1 LFDGADIWSSTE
13 IERTAFRCRYIGFVF
28 QFPSVRSNLTVVDNV
43 AVPTMLGRTWSQR
56 SRMREPIIYLR
67 APVFPSVA
75 KVDPGAMSVRAERM
89 AILADMAR
97 SGLRSEIQAVAD
109 PYQLAVYLLTP
120 TSLRGYL

>member
-1 LFDGADIWSSTE
+1 
-13 IERTAFRCRYIGFVF
+13 
-28 QFPSVRSNLTVVDNV
+28 
-43 AVPTMLGRTWSQR
+43 
-56 SRMREPIIYLR
+56 MREPIIYLR

-120 TSLRGYL
+120 TSLRGESLREMMDSRCRLTKACERRTSLIIAGQ